1 MTKLC
6 PRGKAAAKRKF
17 KVYPSAYANAYASRI
32 CAGKIKDPSGVKR
45 KDFKG
50 PKPMKQGDMVNV
62 KKYGSGALTSTEPNN
77 AQGPMLPEEDN
88 FLRGVSPYLEKS
100 GEGQEGAYS
109 KISRERAGVDFDTK
123 IGNIGLGASKATTS
137 NVGGPD
143 FIQKNI
149 GATYNKQLPIGENST
164 VDLYGGYGKQ
174 SSQVEG
180 FDESKR
186 KMGTYN
192 VGARYSY
199 RFGRG
204 KMSGGL
210 ANEKQFKYVKGGF
223 EEGDYQDYVLDLIK

>member
-17 KVYPSAYANAYASRI
+17 KVYPSAYANAYASKI
-32 CAGKIKDPSGVKR
+32 CAGKIKDPSGTKR
-45 KDFKG
+45 KDWG
-50 PKPMKQGDMVNV
+50 PKSMKEGSMVKV
-62 KKYGSGALTSTEPNN
+62 KKYSGGALTTSSP
-77 AQGPMLPEEDN
+77 QGPTLPEEEEG

-109 KISRERAGVDFDTK
+109 KISRERAGIDFDTK

-137 NVGGPD
+137 NIGGPD

-149 GATYNKQLPIGENST
+149 GATYNKQIPLSESSN
-164 VDLYGGYGKQ
+164 VNLYGGYGKQ

-180 FDESKR
+180 IDESKR

-192 VGARYSY
+192 VGARYTY
-199 RFGRG
+199 RFGQG
-204 KMSGGL
+204 KMSGGM
-210 ANEKQFKYVKGGF
+210 ANEGRFKYVKGGF
-223 EEGDYQDYVLDLIK
+223 EEGNYQDYVDELIK

>member
-17 KVYPSAYANAYASRI
+17 KVYPSAYANAYASKI
-32 CAGKIKDPSGVKR
+32 CAGKIKDPSGTKR
-45 KDFKG
+45 KDWG
-50 PKPMKQGDMVNV
+50 PKSMKEGSMVKV
-62 KKYGSGALTSTEPNN
+62 KKFSGGALTTTSP
-77 AQGPMLPEEDN
+77 QGPTLPEEEG

-123 IGNIGLGASKATTS
+123 IGNIGLGVSKATTS

-149 GATYNKQLPIGENST
+149 GATYNKQIPLSESSN
-164 VDLYGGYGKQ
+164 VNLYGGYGKQ

-180 FDESKR
+180 IDESKR

-192 VGARYSY
+192 VGARYTY
-199 RFGRG
+199 RFGQG
-204 KMSGGL
+204 KMSGGM
-210 ANEKQFKYVKGGF
+210 ANEGRFKYVKGGF
-223 EEGDYQDYVLDLIK
+223 EEANYQDYVDELIK